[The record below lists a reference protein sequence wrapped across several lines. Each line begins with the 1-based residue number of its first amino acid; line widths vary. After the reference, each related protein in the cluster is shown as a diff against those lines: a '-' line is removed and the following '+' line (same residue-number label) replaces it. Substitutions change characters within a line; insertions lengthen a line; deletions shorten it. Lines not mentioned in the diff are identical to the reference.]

1 MERWAGVVAR
11 ASTAVRS
18 AATVT
23 LAVGVCSGVL
33 VCLFGDWSWSSIAAG
48 LLLAMAGAVTAVVV
62 IRAAA
67 NVPSDLA
74 EYVISHQRMSSR
86 LAPVWNRQ
94 IETSRNQM
102 DVAVSE
108 LLERFSGIVNRLD
121 RAIKASE
128 LSADSIEN
136 GDNSLLAVFS
146 RSENRLSEVV
156 QTLDAATRDKLSLV
170 QQIHKL
176 GEYIAELEQMVAD
189 VATIAAQTNL
199 LAINAAIEAAHA
211 GETGRGFSVL
221 AQEVRKLSGMSAA
234 TGQRIAAKIRVINDG
249 ISAACAAADASGDTD
264 RRTQEAS
271 RETIDRVLGN
281 FRDVT
286 GALEQSTEVLK
297 AESLGIQSEISS
309 ALVQLQFQD
318 RVSQILSHVMAN
330 IARFPECLETH
341 QREFER
347 TRVLVPVSADE
358 LLAELESTYAM
369 VEERRTHH
377 GEAARPST
385 DASEDI
391 TFF

>member
-1 MERWAGVVAR
+1 MERLAGVVSR
-11 ASTAVRS
+11 ASSAVRA
-18 AATVT
+18 AATGV
-23 LAVGVCSGVL
+23 LGVGIGSAML

-48 LLLAMAGAVTAVVV
+48 LLLAIAGAVSAILV
-62 IRAAA
+62 IRARES
-67 NVPSDLA
+67 VPSDLA
-74 EYVISHQRMSSR
+74 GYVVSHQRMSAQ

-94 IETSRNQM
+94 IETSRHQM
-102 DVAVSE
+102 EVAVAE
-108 LLERFSGIVNRLD
+108 LLERFSGIVGRLD
-121 RAIKASE
+121 RSIKASE

-146 RSENRLSEVV
+146 RSEEQLSTVV
-156 QTLDAATRDKLSLV
+156 RTLEAATRDKLSLV
-170 QQIHKL
+170 QQIHGL
-176 GEYIAELEQMVAD
+176 GEYITELQQMAAD
-189 VATIAAQTNL
+189 VATISAQTNL

-211 GETGRGFSVL
+211 GESGRSFAVL
-221 AQEVRKLSGMSAA
+221 AQEVRKLSGMSAE
-234 TGQRIAAKIRVINDG
+234 TGRRITAKITVISDS
-249 ISAACAAADASGDTD
+249 ISSACAAADASGDAD

-271 RETIDRVLGN
+271 RDTIDRVLGN
-281 FRDVT
+281 FRNVT

-297 AESLGIQSEISS
+297 AESLGIQSEISN

-318 RVSQILSHVMAN
+318 RVSQILTHVMAN
-330 IARFPECLETH
+330 IARLPECLETY

-347 TRVLVPVSADE
+347 TRVLVPVSADK

-369 VEERRTHH
+369 VEERKSHH